1 MAQKQHSTRQQKSD
15 FPIFEYLNMV
25 MPHRLIARW
34 LELPRHYRWLIIS
47 ILASAVIL
55 WIFLKVVVGGLYAYI
70 DSQIPRGYDALYLP
84 YALETRALP
93 ELPET
98 IAEDTLFV
106 VLPETIAETY
116 ALQIPPSQE
125 EIEAANAAELEA
137 FLALST
143 PVEKGLA
150 ALQES
155 LAKSL
160 EERAA
165 AAAITETEAA
175 STEAAVAPVDEAAA
189 LAADVTAA
197 PTLAPTV
204 DTVQVQSTAVNI
216 ALAELSALN
225 TVLAD
230 SDSIQPVFDTL
241 PKLREA
247 MAGLIPTGVT
257 LLSLDAFIARLAEL
271 AEIGPPVVYKVSDCL
286 VSSKMVVRRADVV
299 AQPCTI
305 DQTATFVE
313 RGDYQHNGMNF
324 NVVVAEYPD
333 HDTATRAVKQVFE
346 YARINGRV
354 GNFSLGPIEYDYAF
368 TQTGNGPNELYSFT
382 WSHEN
387 WVYSITTDNFIE
399 LENLVK
405 VFPY

>member
-1 MAQKQHSTRQQKSD
+1 MAQKQHLSRQQKSD
-15 FPIFEYLNMV
+15 FPIFEYLDMV

-98 IAEDTLFV
+98 ISEDTLFV

-116 ALQIPPSQE
+116 ALQIPLSQE
-125 EIEAANAAELEA
+125 EMEAANAAELEA

-143 PVEKGLA
+143 PVEQGLV

-155 LAKSL
+155 LAKVL

-165 AAAITETEAA
+165 AITETQAA
-175 STEAAVAPVDEAAA
+175 STEAAA
-189 LAADVTAA
+189 LEADVTAA

-204 DTVQVQSTAVNI
+204 DTVQLQATAVNI
-216 ALAELSALN
+216 ALAELSALSMA
-225 TVLAD
+225 LAD

-257 LLSLDAFIARLAEL
+257 LLSLDPFIARLDEL
-271 AEIGPPVVYKVSDCL
+271 AEIKPPAVYKVSDCL
-286 VSSKMVVRRADVV
+286 VSSKMVVRRADMV
-299 AQPCTI
+299 AQTCPI

-313 RGDYQHNGMNF
+313 WGDYQHNDTIF

-333 HDTATRAVKQVFE
+333 HDTATRAVKQVFQ
-346 YARINGRV
+346 YARTIGST

-368 TQTGNGPNELYSFT
+368 SHADSLYTFT

-387 WVYSITTDNFIE
+387 WVYSITTDNFAE